1 MMRGLQRLSWLCVG
15 VLLMLSPYA
24 QAETVLVVSEASP
37 IQQLSRH
44 EVADLF
50 LGNNRNQPQLGR
62 IVPIDQARDELRAA
76 FYRTYLGRSLAQV
89 KAHWAKIIFTGRG
102 YPPRTVSD
110 AEELREVLRKN
121 PQALGY
127 MDRSV
132 VDESL
137 RIISLD

>member
-1 MMRGLQRLSWLCVG
+1 MMGGLQRLSWLCVG

-37 IQQLSRH
+37 IRQLSRH